1 MKNLKKKII
10 LFVIL
15 AVLVASFIFFS
26 FADVMQVISVLAI
39 PMIIVFIPIYGYAK
53 GIKVYEEFT
62 EGAKEGFQVALRI
75 IPFLV
80 AIFLAISVFR
90 ASGAMDILTWIIS
103 PITSKIGMPGE
114 VVPMALMRPLSGSG
128 ALGIMSELIKTHGA
142 DSFIGRLS
150 STMMGST
157 ETTFY
162 IIAVYFG
169 SINVK
174 QTRHALPAA
183 LTADLAGMIAAVIV
197 CHAVFG

>member
-15 AVLVASFIFFS
+15 TVLVASFILFS

-128 ALGIMSELIKTHGA
+128 ALGIMSELIKTHGP